1 MLLSAPRGK
10 SEEKQQTAFLG
21 STRATP
27 RTCAVAPYRSKAFAA
42 ERVHERLRK
51 RGGMGHEAGGA
62 AREINDLSAQLPR
75 QHPVWLGG
83 HLAVGVASAVWHDP
97 RGCRLGCV
105 PLELYPL

>member
-10 SEEKQQTAFLG
+10 SEEKQQTAFFG

-51 RGGMGHEAGGA
+51 RGGMGHEAEVSAG
-62 AREINDLSAQLPR
+62 EINDLSAQLPR

-83 HLAVGVASAVWHDP
+83 HLVVRSLISPADTSASCPIPP
-97 RGCRLGCV
+97 RLRRRS
-105 PLELYPL
+105 